1 MKNIKVNGL
10 WKDGVVLD
18 YHVSSSTPI
27 GFNEYGNMTFDTV
40 RTQLGEVV
48 FKIKYRDNVLNND
61 GFIELIKEG
70 LDEFLY
76 NKKISYIIGVPPSN
90 KYRQHQPVDMIGIA
104 LSEYIK
110 APYLKNFFI
119 KEDSNYV
126 KNLNR
131 EEKSKVTDTINFNGN
146 SYENIENNSNILL
159 IDDIYQSGSSLNSC
173 TKKLLSINSVDDVYV
188 LALTK
193 TRNG

>member
-1 MKNIKVNGL
+1 MANISVRGL
-10 WKDGVVLD
+10 WKEGVVLD

-27 GFNEYGNMTFDTV
+27 GFNEYGNMSFDTV

-48 FKIKYRDNVLNND
+48 FKIKYRDHVLNNH

-70 LDEFLY
+70 LDSFLF
-76 NKKISYIIGVPPSN
+76 NKKTSYIIGVPPSN

-110 APYLKNFFI
+110 VPYLKNFFI
-119 KEDSNYV
+119 KEDNTYV
-126 KNLNR
+126 KNLKI
-131 EEKSKVTDTINFNGN
+131 EEKSEVTDTIKFNGN
-146 SYENIENNSNILL
+146 SYENISTNSNILL

-193 TRNG
+193 TRSG

>member
-1 MKNIKVNGL
+1 MKSIRINGL
-10 WKDGVVLD
+10 WKEGVVLD

-27 GFNEYGNMTFDTV
+27 GFNEYGNMNFDTV

-48 FKIKYRDNVLNND
+48 FKIKYREHVLNNN

-70 LDEFLY
+70 LDDFLL
-76 NKKISYIIGVPPSN
+76 NKEISYIIGVPPSN
-90 KYRQHQPVDMIGIA
+90 KYRQYQPVDMIGDA

-110 APYLKNFFI
+110 KPYLNNFFI
-119 KEDSNYV
+119 KSDSTYV
-126 KNLNR
+126 KNLVG
-131 EEKSKVTDTINFNGN
+131 EEKRKVTDTIDFNGN
-146 SYENIENNSNILL
+146 AYKDIKNDSNILL

-173 TKKLLSINSVDDVYV
+173 TDKLMSINCVNDVYV